1 MKGDIEMEFY
11 LIGAAIPLIFLVIFL
26 VVFRKKLKATRE
38 KEGSIY
44 QKIFKGK
51 K

>member
-1 MKGDIEMEFY
+1 MKFFI
-11 LIGAAIPLIFLVIFL
+11 IGALIPLILLVIFL
-26 VVFRKKLKATRE
+26 IVFRKQLKATRE

-44 QKIFKGK
+44 QKIFKRK

>member
-1 MKGDIEMEFY
+1 MLSMKYF
-11 LIGAAIPLIFLVIFL
+11 LIGAMIPLILLVIFFI
-26 VVFRKKLKATRE
+26 VFRKKLKATRE

-44 QKIFKGK
+44 QKIFQRK